1 MSTIQPTTAST
12 DEASSEMATRVML
25 DGDEA
30 MSLRIRPALS
40 RVRVVAGQAWIS
52 YEGKDYVLSYGEEI
66 TLPRGKYQA
75 IIMALYHRPLTFE
88 LLPN

>member
-1 MSTIQPTTAST
+1 MSTTQPISLST
-12 DEASSEMATRVML
+12 KGTDNETATRVML
-25 DGDEA
+25 DGDET
-30 MSLRIRPALS
+30 MSLHIRPTLS
-40 RVRVVAGQAWIS
+40 RVRVVDGQAWIS